1 MTPSA
6 RRSSR
11 KLRLGFLLLFAW
23 LLVPGCDDPPAPE
36 APVFVLPSDGAEP
49 CDLAAERPRLV
60 FLLFWHYSCPYCQ
73 AEVEE
78 IHELA
83 DGLDPER
90 VVLYAVHVDGGAAAA
105 AEAAPLMSHPNVRI
119 CWDDGKVSSR
129 YAGLSSPWRLQY
141 IPHMMWVDADGI
153 ARRPHTGVTPAS
165 TLRADMEKLL
175 SAQPSVK
182 TGL

>member
-1 MTPSA
+1 MTPPTCHSPLA
-6 RRSSR
+6 
-11 KLRLGFLLLFAW
+11 LRLAVLLLAVA

-36 APVFVLPSDGAEP
+36 APLFVLPSDGADP
-49 CDLAAERPRLV
+49 CDLEAQRPKLV
-60 FLLFWHYSCPYCQ
+60 FLVFWHHSCPYCR

-78 IHELA
+78 LHELA
-83 DGLDPER
+83 DGLDPDQ

-105 AEAAPLMSHPNVRI
+105 AEAAPLMAHPNIRI
-119 CWDDGKVSSR
+119 CWDDGTVSSR
-129 YAGLSSPWRLQY
+129 YAELPSPWRLQY

-165 TLRADMEKLL
+165 TLKADMKKLL
-175 SAQPSVK
+175 AETPSEK